1 MPSEQEGSH
10 GISKSTNAAGSQ
22 PIALPLFAVQPH
34 NIIPVEIIAK
44 RFLATTIDSALS
56 SPEQFNPPNAQLAIE
71 EPIIQSESQ
80 QAQVLMNVRVIS
92 TDEPFRFEISLKLLG
107 LFTYARDYEVE
118 RVRTFLQQGTLS
130 VMLPVARELLMSLS
144 SRLQIPP
151 IVLPLIQ
158 LVPPPVSESKPEDT
172 AQ

>member
-10 GISKSTNAAGSQ
+10 GISESANASGSQ

-44 RFLATTIDSALS
+44 RFLATTIDSAQS

-92 TDEPFRFEISLKLLG
+92 TDEPFRAEISLIRSMLQRSRTRRNRLEDTSVSSKSQVSSLL
-107 LFTYARDYEVE
+107 TV
-118 RVRTFLQQGTLS
+118 RVLQILP
-130 VMLPVARELLMSLS
+130 MLPKKKAIAPMWGL
-144 SRLQIPP
+144 
-151 IVLPLIQ
+151 
-158 LVPPPVSESKPEDT
+158 
-172 AQ
+172 

>member
-1 MPSEQEGSH
+1 MSESAN
-10 GISKSTNAAGSQ
+10 TPGSQ
-22 PIALPLFAVQPH
+22 PIALPLFAVQPQ

-44 RFLATTIDSALS
+44 RFLATTTDFAVS
-56 SPEQFNPPNAQLAIE
+56 SPEQFNPPNVQLAIE
-71 EPIIQSESQ
+71 EPIIQTESQ
-80 QAQVLMNVRVIS
+80 QAQVLMNVQVIS

-107 LFTYARDYEVE
+107 LFTYTQDYDVE

-144 SRLQIPP
+144 SRLQIPS

-158 LVPPPVSESKPEDT
+158 LALPLASETKPEDT

>member
-1 MPSEQEGSH
+1 MLSEQEGSH
-10 GISKSTNAAGSQ
+10 GLSESANPPGSQ
-22 PIALPLFAVQPH
+22 PISLPLFAVQLH
-34 NIIPVEIIAK
+34 NIIPVEVIAK
-44 RFLATTIDSALS
+44 RFLATTTDSAVS
-56 SPEQFNPPNAQLAIE
+56 APEQFNPPNVQLAIE

-80 QAQVLMNVRVIS
+80 QAQVLMNVQVIS

-107 LFTYARDYEVE
+107 LFTYRHDYEVE

-158 LVPPPVSESKPEDT
+158 LAPPPISESRSENT

>member
-1 MPSEQEGSH
+1 MPSEQESSH
-10 GISKSTNAAGSQ
+10 GMSESANTPGNQ
-22 PIALPLFAVQPH
+22 PIALPLFAVQPQ

-44 RFLATTIDSALS
+44 RFLATTTDSAVS
-56 SPEQFNPPNAQLAIE
+56 APEQFNPPNAQLAIE
-71 EPIIQSESQ
+71 EPIIQPESQ
-80 QAQVLMNVRVIS
+80 QAQVLMNVQVIS
-92 TDEPFRFEISLKLLG
+92 TDEPFKFEISLKLLG

-118 RVRTFLQQGTLS
+118 RVRAFLQQGTLS

-158 LVPPPVSESKPEDT
+158 LAPPPVFESKPEDT